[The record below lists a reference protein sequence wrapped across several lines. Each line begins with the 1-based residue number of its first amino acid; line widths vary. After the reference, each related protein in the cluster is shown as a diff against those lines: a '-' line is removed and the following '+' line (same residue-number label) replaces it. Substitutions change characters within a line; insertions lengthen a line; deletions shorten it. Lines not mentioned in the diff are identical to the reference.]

1 MGNERIFEA
10 ESIYRDIEVLLTG
23 NILGEDNKK
32 RKIEKSALINEAGVV
47 LVMSII
53 KSHVNKNVY
62 LSKVDNE
69 FINQKCVDIFTE
81 LYINLIEK
89 MDDYEINSIEHV
101 MLICET
107 IDTCVYTSL
116 RRADMGEERKKY
128 YDSMTETWRGGDSN
142 TSGGLSLGGR
152 V

>member
-1 MGNERIFEA
+1 MGSERIFEA
-10 ESIYRDIEVLLTG
+10 ESIYKDIEVLLTG

-32 RKIEKSALINEAGVV
+32 RKIENSALINEAGVV

-62 LSKVDNE
+62 LSKVDND
-69 FINQKCVDIFTE
+69 FINQKCIDIFTE

-89 MDDYEINSIEHV
+89 MDDYSINSIEHV

-107 IDTCVYTSL
+107 IDTCVYTAL

-128 YDSMTETWRGGDSN
+128 YDSMTETWRSGDSN